1 MTESVPSRKFP
12 LMGGRPGDQFPRSQ
26 GRPGDWAQVYQVV
39 LQPGERA
46 PQVPDDTQRVSLEF
60 RVKGFLKGEAR
71 VGEQATVVTV
81 TGREASG
88 RLVAVDPPY
97 GHDFGRPVPELLKIG
112 IELRAILRGDDEGGD

>member
-1 MTESVPSRKFP
+1 
-12 LMGGRPGDQFPRSQ
+12 MG

-46 PQVPDDTQRVSLEF
+46 PQVPDDTQRVPLEL
-60 RVKGFLKGEAR
+60 RVKGFLKEEAR

-81 TGREASG
+81 TGREATG
-88 RLVAVDPPY
+88 ELLAINPPY

-112 IELRAILRGDDEGGD
+112 IELRAILRDESQAGREEAEPGD